1 MFIMTLLLV
10 GKMLNFLDVEHSQ
23 LQIHACF
30 PGGPYCSMTS
40 VIVQKHVLE
49 ITVFF
54 TASTFLA
61 EQSIR

>member
-1 MFIMTLLLV
+1 
-10 GKMLNFLDVEHSQ
+10 MLNFLDVEHSQ